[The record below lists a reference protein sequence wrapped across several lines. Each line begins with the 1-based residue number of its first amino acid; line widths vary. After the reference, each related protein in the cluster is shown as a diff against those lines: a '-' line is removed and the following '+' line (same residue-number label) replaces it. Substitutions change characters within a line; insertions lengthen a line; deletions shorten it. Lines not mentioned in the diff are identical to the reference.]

1 MGSGK
6 YGCCG
11 KVRKD
16 KRVQKMLEVSS
27 FTTVNSIFPGVDMG
41 SDMLTAINLIKRG
54 HPKWG
59 MTTLSLMFIPF
70 LAKTILAAQGYCLEE
85 NTPLRSKE

>member
-1 MGSGK
+1 
-6 YGCCG
+6 
-11 KVRKD
+11 
-16 KRVQKMLEVSS
+16 MLEVSS

-70 LAKTILAAQGYCLEE
+70 LANFFWQYKGTV
-85 NTPLRSKE
+85 